1 MLLSM
6 GDVGSDMDGINASV
20 PERFSQ
26 LPIMLFFRRLQNS
39 LSRNS
44 GCTICT
50 KKGRLA
56 TASGARFCMD
66 WTDASVPERFSQLP
80 NVILGRK
87 ERLC

>member
-1 MLLSM
+1 MTKS
-6 GDVGSDMDGINASV
+6 GREVKYI
-20 PERFSQ
+20 
-26 LPIMLFFRRLQNS
+26 RRLQNS

-66 WTDASVPERFSQLP
+66 WTDASVPERVSQLP
-80 NVILGRK
+80 IHGMRALQQRQALPVGFAALLFASTPPFG
-87 ERLC
+87 